1 METTGIII
9 RMIGVL
15 AIILGLLAIMA
26 WLARRWAPRLKG
38 GENRLIEVLVTHM
51 VAPKRYVS
59 VVRVGRKNLII
70 GMGEHE
76 MTLLGTIGQEE
87 LQITPKGNG
96 ADREVKGD
104 V

>member
-1 METTGIII
+1 METTAIII

-26 WLARRWAPRLKG
+26 WMAKRWVPKLKG
-38 GENRLIEVLVTHM
+38 GENGVIEVLVTQM

-87 LQITPKGNG
+87 LQIASKGIG
-96 ADREVKGD
+96 TDREVEGD
-104 V
+104 A